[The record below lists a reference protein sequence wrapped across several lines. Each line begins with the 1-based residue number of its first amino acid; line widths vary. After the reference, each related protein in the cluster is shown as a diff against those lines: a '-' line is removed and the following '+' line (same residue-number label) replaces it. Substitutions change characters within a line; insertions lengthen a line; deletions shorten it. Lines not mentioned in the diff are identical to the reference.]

1 MMKGKL
7 MKSLFRGKGVPRT
20 PGPQGC
26 SEDTGDIDPDRI
38 TRLRVH
44 SEEHNST
51 NSLDSPC
58 SESPKSWPSSLTTP
72 MNYIKGKKRKHS
84 RFHIPSPLEQS
95 DDVFGGVEEHNLS
108 HQSINSDAV
117 SFLSFNDSAAG
128 GDDVEDGIASSKRQQ
143 QDNGSSSNGS
153 SRTGGKSAAKLHSD
167 QQEMYIQQLLQQL
180 DVQQKLISDYE
191 VEKKRYDERIQGL
204 TSDLGDRTS
213 EARALRD
220 EMHIKKRLE
229 ITVQDLRERLQHL
242 EAENRN
248 LNQRVNEAS
257 PLTDHQKELLLHNR
271 MKSCSAPP
279 SIMAGSMDGQAGAGL
294 ADSGE
299 ELNCE
304 WEVKSSGGSSVHS
317 EVSVACLQD
326 KLVQME
332 ENNYSTHEELQATL
346 QELTDLQHQLEEL
359 QSENR
364 TLSDEKSL
372 LYESLCEQTIN

>member
-1 MMKGKL
+1 MESY
-7 MKSLFRGKGVPRT
+7 SL
-20 PGPQGC
+20 
-26 SEDTGDIDPDRI
+26 SEKTKIEISFFFLIFSNCIRQISVYLG
-38 TRLRVH
+38 
-44 SEEHNST
+44 EH
-51 NSLDSPC
+51 
-58 SESPKSWPSSLTTP
+58 
-72 MNYIKGKKRKHS
+72 
-84 RFHIPSPLEQS
+84 
-95 DDVFGGVEEHNLS
+95 
-108 HQSINSDAV
+108 
-117 SFLSFNDSAAG
+117 
-128 GDDVEDGIASSKRQQ
+128 DVEDGIASSKRQQ
-143 QDNGSSSNGS
+143 HENGGSSNGS
-153 SRTGGKSAAKLHSD
+153 SRAGGKSAAKQHSE

-191 VEKKRYDERIQGL
+191 MEKKRYEERVQSL

-213 EARALRD
+213 EARALRE
-220 EMHIKKRLE
+220 EMHVKKRLE

-242 EAENRN
+242 EAENLN
-248 LNQRVNEAS
+248 LQQRVNEAS

-279 SIMAGSMDGQAGAGL
+279 SIMAGSLDGQVGGAGL

-299 ELNCE
+299 ELSCE

-372 LYESLCEQTIN
+372 LYESLCEQTDKLEACRSQLESTRQLLLQKVLLSIYG